1 MVAGRALGLVLFLIA
16 AVGTACS
23 KSATSERPVNQP
35 QNTQWVGTFSA
46 APQLTEP
53 SNLPPA
59 PGLWGNTLRQNVHV
73 SLGGQRLRVHFS
85 NQYGYRPLTL
95 SAVHVAVS
103 AGRDAIDPTTD
114 KALSFAGMPSVTLEP
129 GSAVASDPFDFDLAP
144 SSDVAVSVL
153 VGDVQNDI
161 TGHPGSRTT
170 SFIAMG
176 DATTEASLPGAATT
190 EHWYLITGIDVL
202 ADAGAAALVTLGDSI
217 TDGRGSTTDGNDR
230 WPDVLARRLQ
240 ADPRTNK
247 IGVLNQGIGGNAV
260 LSGGL
265 GPTALDRFERDAL
278 GPSGVR
284 WVIVLEGVND
294 IGGSTDATVATRLI
308 QAYEGFIDQAHDA
321 GIRVYGVP
329 ILPFGG
335 SQYASTEHEAAR
347 QAVNEWIRT
356 SGRFDA
362 VIDLD
367 EAVRDEPFPSNL
379 AAAYDSGDHLHLNPA
394 GYRKIAESI
403 DLGLFTQ

>member
-1 MVAGRALGLVLFLIA
+1 MRGLRAFGLLLFLVA
-16 AVGTACS
+16 AFGTACS
-23 KSATSERPVNQP
+23 KSSTSESPVNQP
-35 QNTQWVGTFSA
+35 ENTQWVGTFSA

-73 SLGGQRLRVHFS
+73 SLGGKRLRVHFS

-95 SAVHVAVS
+95 NAVHVAVS
-103 AGRDAIDPTTD
+103 AGRDTIDPTTD

-129 GSAVASDPFDFDLAP
+129 GSAVVSDPFDFDLARL
-144 SSDVAVSVL
+144 SDVAVSVF

-176 DATTEASLPGAATT
+176 DATTQASLPGAATT

-217 TDGRGSTTDGNDR
+217 TDGRGTTTDGNDR

-247 IGVLNQGIGGNAV
+247 VGVLNQGIGGNAV

-278 GPSGVR
+278 RQSGVR

-294 IGGSTDATVATRLI
+294 LGGSTDATVATRLI
-308 QAYEGFIDQAHDA
+308 QAYEGFIDRAHAAD
-321 GIRVYGVP
+321 IRVYGVP

-335 SQYASTEHEAAR
+335 SQYASAEHEAAR
-347 QAVNEWIRT
+347 QTVNEWIRT

-367 EAVRDEPFPSNL
+367 EAVRDAPFPSNL

-394 GYRKIAESI
+394 GYRKMAESI

>member
-1 MVAGRALGLVLFLIA
+1 VLEKLDVGKPREPTREH
-16 AVGTACS
+16 AVG
-23 KSATSERPVNQP
+23 
-35 QNTQWVGTFSA
+35 G
-46 APQLTEP
+46 
-53 SNLPPA
+53 NLQRGSPTHRAEQPA
-59 PGLWGNTLRQNVHV
+59 PGTGTLGQHAPSERTR
-73 SLGGQRLRVHFS
+73 SLGGKRLRVHFS

-95 SAVHVAVS
+95 NAVHVAVS
-103 AGRDAIDPTTD
+103 AGRDTIDPTTD

-129 GSAVASDPFDFDLAP
+129 GSAVVSDPFDFDLARL
-144 SSDVAVSVL
+144 SDVAVSVF

-176 DATTEASLPGAATT
+176 DATTQASLPGAATT

-217 TDGRGSTTDGNDR
+217 TDGRGTTTDGNDR

-247 IGVLNQGIGGNAV
+247 VGVLNQGIGGNAV

-278 GPSGVR
+278 RQSGVR

-294 IGGSTDATVATRLI
+294 LGGSTDATIATRLI
-308 QAYEGFIDQAHDA
+308 QAYEGFIDRAHAAD
-321 GIRVYGVP
+321 IRVYGVP

-335 SQYASTEHEAAR
+335 SQYASAEHEAAR
-347 QAVNEWIRT
+347 QTVNEWIRT

-367 EAVRDEPFPSNL
+367 EAVRDAPFPSNL

-394 GYRKIAESI
+394 GYRKMAESI

>member
-1 MVAGRALGLVLFLIA
+1 MLGRRALGLALFLVA
-16 AVGTACS
+16 ASGTACS
-23 KSATSERPVNQP
+23 KSSTSESPVNQP
-35 QNTQWVGTFSA
+35 ENTQWVGTFSA

-73 SLGGQRLRVHFS
+73 SLGGKRLRVHFS

-95 SAVHVAVS
+95 NAARVAVS
-103 AGRDAIDPTTD
+103 AGRDAIDPATTQ
-114 KALSFAGMPSVTLEP
+114 ALTFAGMPQVTLEP
-129 GSAVASDPFDFDLAP
+129 GAAVVSDPFDFDLAP
-144 SSDVAVSVL
+144 LSDVAVSVF

-170 SFIAMG
+170 SFIAVG
-176 DATTEASLPGAATT
+176 DATTQASLPGAATT
-190 EHWYLITGIDVL
+190 EHWYFLTGIDVL
-202 ADAGAAALVTLGDSI
+202 AEAGAAALVAIGDSL

-240 ADPRTNK
+240 ADPRTTK
-247 IGVLNQGIGGNAV
+247 VAVLNQGIGGNAV

-265 GPTALDRFERDAL
+265 GPTALDRFDRDAL
-278 GPSGVR
+278 GQSGVR

-294 IGGSTDATVATRLI
+294 IGGSTDASVATRLI
-308 QAYEGFIDQAHDA
+308 QAYEGFIDRAHAAD
-321 GIRVYGVP
+321 IRVYGVP

-347 QAVNEWIRT
+347 QTVNEWIRT

-379 AAAYDSGDHLHLNPA
+379 AAVYDSGDHLHLNPA
-394 GYRKIAESI
+394 GYRKMAESI
-403 DLGLFTQ
+403 DLGLFTH